1 MTLVLLRSPLA
12 ESHLRMVQSILK
24 DSPENRAILLNS
36 SVVWPGEANGQVL
49 SVKGD
54 PQNHY
59 PEISWDETYALIKK
73 ASRLLLPA
81 NI

>member
-12 ESHLRMVQSILK
+12 DSQLRMVQSILK
-24 DSPENRAILLNS
+24 DSPNNRAILLNS

-49 SVKGD
+49 CVNGD
-54 PQNHY
+54 SQDHY
-59 PEISWDETYALIKK
+59 PKISWDETYALIKK

>member
-1 MTLVLLRSPLA
+1 
-12 ESHLRMVQSILK
+12 MVQSILK

-36 SVVWPGEANGQVL
+36 SVVWPGESNGQVL
-49 SVKGD
+49 SVKGES
-54 PQNHY
+54 QNHY